1 MRLFMKKVRLFTL
14 SGIPEECVI
23 LKMHKSD
30 GNEPGRELLYGAV
43 FVLAFSVGTETGKG
57 MGSMGRKNRR
67 QKAAR
72 RKGLGFNPSKYIEK
86 QKKGRKA
93 APADSSVLVT
103 SGGVSVFE
111 DGVAVLNGGELVP
124 SYGASV
130 SDGALI
136 SVCDA
141 STPCGGASVPCR
153 GEVWFADLGKHPG
166 TSVQEGCRPVFI
178 MSNDTANGHS
188 PTVTVVPMTSK
199 KKKAYLP
206 THVLVGAGDCPF
218 LGPSMALAEQITTIG
233 KSALCKRIGRI
244 GGSKIRE
251 IEAAVLAQLSIA
263 AFTRTDTSPPE
274 NGTIQEKEMV
284 SYGS

>member
-1 MRLFMKKVRLFTL
+1 MRLFMKKVRLFAL
-14 SGIPEECVI
+14 SGIPEDCVI

-30 GNEPGRELLYGAV
+30 GNKPGRGLLYGAV
-43 FVLAFSVGTETGKG
+43 SVLAFFVGSKTGKE

-72 RKGLGFNPSKYIEK
+72 RKGLGFNPSKYIAK
-86 QKKGRKA
+86 QKKARKA
-93 APADSSVLVT
+93 APGDSSVLAA

-111 DGVAVLNGGELVP
+111 DGVAALNGGELAHG
-124 SYGASV
+124 YGASV

-136 SVCDA
+136 SVCGA
-141 STPCGGASVPCR
+141 SAPCGGALLPCR
-153 GEVWFADLGKHPG
+153 GDVWFADLGKHPG

-206 THVLVGAGDCPF
+206 THVLLGAGDCPF

-244 GGSKIRE
+244 GGSKIGE

-263 AFTRTDTSPPE
+263 ASARMGTSPPE